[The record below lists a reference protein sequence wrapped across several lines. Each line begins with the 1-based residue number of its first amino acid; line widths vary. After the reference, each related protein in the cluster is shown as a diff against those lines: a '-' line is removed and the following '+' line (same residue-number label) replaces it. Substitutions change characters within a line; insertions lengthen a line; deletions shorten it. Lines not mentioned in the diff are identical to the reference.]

1 MSFKDKKLNQIIDE
15 NNKAVTSRRHDGEF
29 FFTYTGV
36 QFWPLDPHIDDIN
49 IEDIAHGL
57 AHTCRWGGHSR
68 VFYSVAQH
76 SIVCSHYVA
85 RENRLI
91 ALMHDAAEAY
101 IGDVKRPLKYAMP
114 NLMEIE
120 RNIWLLICKKF
131 GLSIEVPAEVKK
143 VDDRALMAERN
154 EFIHPSSL
162 RVRWPIDE
170 LGLEPLIPQGMVP
183 VVSPPDAKKWFIERL
198 QTIQNESH

>member
-1 MSFKDKKLNQIIDE
+1 M
-15 NNKAVTSRRHDGEF
+15 RRDGEF

-36 QFWPLDPHIDDIN
+36 QFWPLDPRIEDIN

-68 VFYSVAQH
+68 EFYSVAQH
-76 SIVCSHYVA
+76 SAVCAFHA
-85 RENRLI
+85 REEHKLV

-120 RNIWLLICKKF
+120 HRIWLLICEKF
-131 GLSIEVPAEVKK
+131 NLPTIVPHEVK
-143 VDDRALMAERN
+143 VIDDRALMAERN
-154 EFIHPSSL
+154 AFITYDNS
-162 RVRWPIDE
+162 VEWPIDR
-170 LGLEPLIPQGMVP
+170 LGLSPLPEAYGQSLSPQA
-183 VVSPPDAKKWFIERL
+183 AKRLFLNWFNSYRK
-198 QTIQNESH
+198 